1 MTLSNYSET
10 VRYFLHFGSLSN
22 SGPALHFEVLL
33 NGSYGPEAAVVRP
46 SANGR
51 KVPQCW
57 RSIFA
62 KWKSAIGAIED
73 VTLAVTAISK
83 VNAPVCRLA

>member
-1 MTLSNYSET
+1 MMAVGLGSNRT
-10 VRYFLHFGSLSN
+10 F
-22 SGPALHFEVLL
+22 AATCM
-33 NGSYGPEAAVVRP
+33 NGSDGPEAAVVRP